1 MNIPHLISF
10 QDNKH
15 DNTKNFSRY
24 SNYQH
29 STASDYKSMKRN
41 DHPLEKKR
49 QALYFGHKHIIYV
62 GFLKLEIAMFSS
74 VRNRVCKSRHVTAEI
89 LRENRLPGTSLHNGV
104 IDCILGEVCG
114 GTHEVN

>member
-1 MNIPHLISF
+1 MSTE
-10 QDNKH
+10 DNKH

-41 DHPLEKKR
+41 NHPLEKKR
-49 QALYFGHKHIIYV
+49 QALYFGHKHITYV

-74 VRNRVCKSRHVTAEI
+74 VRNFRLSFVRYQTVFFLCRKNKLEI
-89 LRENRLPGTSLHNGV
+89 VSAISDLILFDIRLVSSFLTYTES
-104 IDCILGEVCG
+104 
-114 GTHEVN
+114 